1 MKGESFMESKNKLN
15 QVPLANVTNNELK
28 SIKNLEQKLD
38 DKYYLIAFNK
48 DSSPRS

>member
-1 MKGESFMESKNKLN
+1 MESKNKLN
-15 QVPLANVTNNELK
+15 QVPLANVNDNELK

-48 DSSPRS
+48 DDNQRS